1 MSEQDP
7 ARFEAWIDAL
17 LADKRRARY
26 WWGGLLKPM
35 FQVAIQTGDPRT
47 KELWP
52 LVFPFQRGP
61 VAIGPR
67 FLIRIVPELSNPSA
81 NEEIATDL
89 LTDLVCQSLS
99 DWELFQIALGAR
111 QQSQARLCIVVKALL
126 RNSDAEIRARAVRIA
141 GWLEGL
147 TAECAEV
154 ERSDPSLWV
163 RRVAML
169 SLETAQAET
178 WARRWFDTFINGAN
192 PATRWGGGQLFLTCV
207 DGRFPVWAWSQLN
220 QPGLDTRI
228 RGEAILLLNAAEQ
241 SSEKKGRA
249 LQETFLRYKV
259 ADLRAVCHPWHP
271 EVDWEALETTR

>member
-1 MSEQDP
+1 
-7 ARFEAWIDAL
+7 
-17 LADKRRARY
+17 
-26 WWGGLLKPM
+26 M
-35 FQVAIQTGDPRT
+35 FQVAIRTGHPRT

-52 LVFPFQRGP
+52 LVFPLQRGP
-61 VAIGPR
+61 VAIETGP
-67 FLIRIVPELSNPSA
+67 LTWTVYELSNPSV
-81 NEEIATDL
+81 NEEIAIDL

-111 QQSQARLCIVVKALL
+111 QRSQARLSIVVKALL
-126 RNSDAEIRARAVRIA
+126 GNSDAEIRARAVRIT

-154 ERSDPSLWV
+154 ERAVPSLWV

-169 SLETAQAET
+169 SLETAQVET
-178 WARRWFDTFINGAN
+178 WARRWFDAFLNRAN
-192 PATRWGGGQLFLTCV
+192 PATRWGGGQLFLACI
-207 DGRFPVWAWSQLN
+207 DGRFRVWAWSLLN

-241 SSEKKGRA
+241 SSEKKDRT
-249 LQETFLRYKV
+249 LRETFLRHKV

-271 EVDWEALETTR
+271 EVDWEAWETTR